1 MTIPT
6 EYKDLLDKKSFGH
19 VATIGPKGE
28 PQSSPVWIDF
38 DGQYVKFSNLKS
50 RQKFKNLERD
60 PRVSISLIDPDD
72 PYRYIEIR
80 GIAEKIEDDEGN
92 AFINEMAKKYIDRDI
107 YPWHKE
113 GDERVVI
120 FVKPLANSSMG

>member
-6 EYKDLLDKKSFGH
+6 RYKDILDKKSFGH

-28 PQSSPVWIDF
+28 PQSSPVWLEF

-50 RQKFKNLERD
+50 RQKYKNLKRE
-60 PRVSISLIDPDD
+60 PRVAISIIDPDD

-92 AFINEMAKKYIDRDI
+92 AFINAMAKKYIDKDV

-120 FVKPLANSSMG
+120 FVNPEANSSMG

>member
-6 EYKDLLDKKSFGH
+6 EYKDILDAKSFGH

-28 PQSSPVWIDF
+28 PQSSPVWLEF

-50 RQKFKNLERD
+50 RQKYRNLKRD
-60 PRVSISLIDPDD
+60 PRVSISILDPDD

-80 GIAEKIEDDEGN
+80 GIAERIEDDEGN
-92 AFINEMAKKYIDRDI
+92 AFINAMAKKYIDKDV
-107 YPWHKE
+107 YPWHQE
-113 GDERVVI
+113 GEERVVI
-120 FVKPLANSSMG
+120 FVKPHANSSMG

>member
-6 EYKDLLDKKSFGH
+6 RYKDILDKKSFGH

-28 PQSSPVWIDF
+28 PQSSPVWLEF

-50 RQKFKNLERD
+50 RQKYKNLKRE
-60 PRVSISLIDPDD
+60 PRVSISIIDPDD

-80 GIAEKIEDDEGN
+80 GIAERIEDDEGN
-92 AFINEMAKKYIDRDI
+92 AFINAMAKKYIDKDV

-120 FVKPLANSSMG
+120 FVKPEANSSMG